1 MFKSVSRADDSV
13 LGRWLWS
20 VDLTTLV
27 LVSCLIVIGLFMSIT
42 ASPAVT
48 QHTSRD
54 MFTFLQK
61 HLLFLPIAVTLMLG
75 VSMLSVRRVRLLA
88 FVAMVGCLGLLLAV
102 LMVGSEFNGSRRWLD
117 FGAFTLQPTELA
129 KPCFAVVS
137 AWLLSRQR
145 SHPETYGALVA
156 FSLYGLIMV
165 LLLLQTDLSQ
175 SGLVSVIFFAQLF
188 LAGVSLWW
196 FVVLVPAGLSVVGM
210 AYLMV
215 PYVHQRVNNFL
226 WGDDAANFQVLQSI
240 RTLKNGAWFGR
251 GPGEGI
257 RKDALPDA
265 HTDFIFAV
273 VGEEFGLF
281 ACLFVVAIFSV
292 IIMRGVVR
300 ASHARS
306 LFILLA
312 IGGLLTQFG
321 TQAFINIASTLR
333 MIIPTGMTLPF
344 ISYGGSSLIGMG
356 LTFGFLLALSRRGA
370 WENDSRH

>member
-20 VDLTTLV
+20 VDLTTLA
-27 LVSCLIVIGLFMSIT
+27 LVCCLIVIGLFMSIT

-48 QHTSRD
+48 QHTSKD
-54 MFTFLQK
+54 MFTFVQK
-61 HLLFLPIAVTLMLG
+61 HIMFLPIAIGLLLG
-75 VSMLSVRRVRLLA
+75 ISLLNVRQVRLLA
-88 FVAMVGCLGLLLAV
+88 FVAMLGCLGLLVAV
-102 LMVGSEFNGSRRWLD
+102 LVVGSEFNGSRRWID

-145 SHPETYGALVA
+145 SHPETQGAIVA
-156 FSLYGLIMV
+156 FLLYGLIMG

-175 SGLVSVIFFAQLF
+175 SGLVTVIFFAQLF

-196 FVVLVPAGLSVVGM
+196 FAILVPAGLSVVGL
-210 AYLMV
+210 AYVLV

-273 VGEEFGLF
+273 IGEEFGLF
-281 ACLFVVAIFSV
+281 ACLLVVGILLV
-292 IIMRGVVR
+292 IVMRGVIR
-300 ASHARS
+300 AANARS

-333 MIIPTGMTLPF
+333 LIVPTGMTLPF
-344 ISYGGSSLIGMG
+344 VSYGGSSLIGMG
-356 LTFGFLLALSRRGA
+356 LTVGFLLALSRRGA